1 MAIGKDKRRIM
12 VTVPDWVAEEINQLA
27 EEGGV
32 SASALCAEML
42 TEAMPAFRQLRQAIQ
57 LAKKKQAKAYD
68 VISEVM
74 GEAIGKASQVQLGA
88 FEEKAKLTKRPVK
101 QHAPLSV
108 GDWVRSIHSNRLGK
122 VVKVYPDG
130 SASICWRDGEPQGEG
145 LGHERMPS
153 ELLKRSRAPR

>member
-1 MAIGKDKRRIM
+1 MAIGKDKRRIL
-12 VTVPDWVAEEINQLA
+12 VTVPDWVAEEINLLA

-74 GEAIGKASQVQLGA
+74 GEAIGKASQIQLGA
-88 FEEKAKLTKRPVK
+88 FEEKAKLTKRPRGR
-101 QHAPLSV
+101 P
-108 GDWVRSIHSNRLGK
+108 RK
-122 VVKVYPDG
+122 VEPDG
-130 SASICWRDGEPQGEG
+130 D
-145 LGHERMPS
+145 
-153 ELLKRSRAPR
+153 K

>member
-1 MAIGKDKRRIM
+1 MAATTPMIRAAFPFQSPLPSAQGSATAYQPV
-12 VTVPDWVAEEINQLA
+12 VTDPY
-27 EEGGV
+27 
-32 SASALCAEML
+32 
-42 TEAMPAFRQLRQAIQ
+42 QLRQAIQ

-74 GEAIGKASQVQLGA
+74 GEAIGKASQIQLGA

-108 GDWVRSIHSNRLGK
+108 GDWVRSIHANRLGK